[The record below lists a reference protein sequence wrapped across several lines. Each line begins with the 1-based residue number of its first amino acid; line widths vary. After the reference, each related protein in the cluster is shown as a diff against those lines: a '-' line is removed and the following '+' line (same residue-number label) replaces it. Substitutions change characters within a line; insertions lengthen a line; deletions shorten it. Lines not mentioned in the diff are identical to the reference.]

1 LTGAGKLRPSQLP
14 PAGDWSIWTIL
25 AGRGFGKTRAGAEWV
40 LGLREA
46 DGQLLLPMVM
56 RLHHGSEDQM
66 VDPLIAAAEGEG
78 QAPAYRGMAYAV
90 FEDLALGEFGNRI
103 PNLTFEIVADEVE
116 GEAGL
121 DLGDAAR
128 ALLTSAARINRRLD
142 VRIEGRFPAV
152 SGFYFGRPG
161 SLADALA
168 PLAEVVDGALVVTGS
183 GLALRDVEH
192 DTLLPVIDIA
202 EDGEQAR
209 ADIEA
214 KPRDRQS
221 FGGDSG
227 PDVVE
232 MGFYDVSRDY
242 QAGLQRVRLG
252 RGNRLRQEVLPA
264 AMSPDDAKTLAARL
278 LARGQAAR
286 LTRVVS
292 LPWRALGVVPGMR
305 VRLSA
310 SPHVWRVREL
320 RFERFV
326 MALSLE
332 RVAVG
337 SAGAARGD
345 GGRALQFADVAAGPT
360 TLRMVELPGLSG
372 GAATAP
378 VVFVAGAGVS
388 SGWRRAG
395 FELSNDLGATFVDGG
410 MLSAP
415 TRMGVV
421 ASALPAGP
429 TAAWDCHNHV
439 DVTLLGEHMWLEGRN
454 DAAVLAGANMA
465 LLGKELFQ
473 FGIAEAI
480 GPGRFRLSR
489 LLRGRRGTE
498 RAVGDHGPGEAFL
511 LLDPPGP
518 VALEVGGERVGQVL
532 LARPAGAF
540 DMGAAS
546 QSLSLSGLSLLPFE
560 PVHLR
565 ISREGDD
572 LVAHWLRRSRGGFS
586 WQDYV
591 DAPLAEALEAYRVRI
606 SLDGV
611 LVREVET
618 GEARYRYSGVD
629 RVVDGGGLYAHF
641 EIAQL
646 SAVSGPGF
654 AATAGISID

>member
-1 LTGAGKLRPSQLP
+1 
-14 PAGDWSIWTIL
+14 
-25 AGRGFGKTRAGAEWV
+25 
-40 LGLREA
+40 
-46 DGQLLLPMVM
+46 M
-56 RLHHGSEDQM
+56 
-66 VDPLIAAAEGEG
+66 
-78 QAPAYRGMAYAV
+78 
-90 FEDLALGEFGNRI
+90 
-103 PNLTFEIVADEVE
+103 
-116 GEAGL
+116 
-121 DLGDAAR
+121 
-128 ALLTSAARINRRLD
+128 LTSAARINRRLD

-305 VRLSA
+305 VRL
-310 SPHVWRVREL
+310 
-320 RFERFV
+320 
-326 MALSLE
+326 
-332 RVAVG
+332 
-337 SAGAARGD
+337 
-345 GGRALQFADVAAGPT
+345 
-360 TLRMVELPGLSG
+360 
-372 GAATAP
+372 
-378 VVFVAGAGVS
+378 
-388 SGWRRAG
+388 
-395 FELSNDLGATFVDGG
+395 
-410 MLSAP
+410 
-415 TRMGVV
+415 GVV

-646 SAVSGPGF
+646 VAPLW
-654 AATAGISID
+654 TLKRERRWRP

>member
-1 LTGAGKLRPSQLP
+1 
-14 PAGDWSIWTIL
+14 
-25 AGRGFGKTRAGAEWV
+25 
-40 LGLREA
+40 
-46 DGQLLLPMVM
+46 
-56 RLHHGSEDQM
+56 
-66 VDPLIAAAEGEG
+66 
-78 QAPAYRGMAYAV
+78 
-90 FEDLALGEFGNRI
+90 
-103 PNLTFEIVADEVE
+103 
-116 GEAGL
+116 
-121 DLGDAAR
+121 
-128 ALLTSAARINRRLD
+128 
-142 VRIEGRFPAV
+142 
-152 SGFYFGRPG
+152 
-161 SLADALA
+161 
-168 PLAEVVDGALVVTGS
+168 
-183 GLALRDVEH
+183 
-192 DTLLPVIDIA
+192 
-202 EDGEQAR
+202 
-209 ADIEA
+209 
-214 KPRDRQS
+214 
-221 FGGDSG
+221 
-227 PDVVE
+227 
-232 MGFYDVSRDY
+232 
-242 QAGLQRVRLG
+242 
-252 RGNRLRQEVLPA
+252 
-264 AMSPDDAKTLAARL
+264 MSPDDAKTLAARL

-305 VRLSA
+305 VRL
-310 SPHVWRVREL
+310 
-320 RFERFV
+320 
-326 MALSLE
+326 
-332 RVAVG
+332 
-337 SAGAARGD
+337 
-345 GGRALQFADVAAGPT
+345 
-360 TLRMVELPGLSG
+360 
-372 GAATAP
+372 
-378 VVFVAGAGVS
+378 
-388 SGWRRAG
+388 
-395 FELSNDLGATFVDGG
+395 
-410 MLSAP
+410 
-415 TRMGVV
+415 GVV

-646 SAVSGPGF
+646 VAPLW
-654 AATAGISID
+654 TLKRERRWRP